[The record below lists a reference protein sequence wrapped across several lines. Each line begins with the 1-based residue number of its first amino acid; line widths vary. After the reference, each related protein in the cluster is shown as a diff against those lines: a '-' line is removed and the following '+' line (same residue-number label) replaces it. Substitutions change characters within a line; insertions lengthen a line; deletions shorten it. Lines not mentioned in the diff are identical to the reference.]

1 MTPQPAILLP
11 PLAVGQVLTLR
22 LTAAQQAKP
31 LLRAFACL
39 PIDDSLVVG
48 FGWHFVQAVS
58 GNVPGL
64 RGFPAMTLP
73 ESAGGAAVPATQAD
87 IWVYMRAA
95 EAGAALDRVLALMR
109 LLPGGLTIVEDV
121 ATFTYRGGRD
131 LSGYEDGTE
140 NPLGTAADAAAI
152 IPNGPLAGG
161 SFVAA
166 QRWVHDLSALAA
178 MPRKEQ
184 DAIVGRDRDSNEE
197 LASAPTTAHVKRTAQ
212 ESFDPPAFML
222 RRSMPYGGA
231 REQGLYFVAY
241 GADLDRFEGVM
252 RRMAGQDDGVV
263 DALFRFSR
271 PATGGYYWCPA
282 LKDGKL
288 DLVPMVGAGGVD
300 AMPDVAV

>member
-31 LLRAFACL
+31 LLRVFAAL
-39 PIDDSLVVG
+39 AMDESLVVG

-87 IWVYMRAA
+87 VWVYVRAA

-109 LLPGGLTIVEDV
+109 SLPGGLTIVEDV

-140 NPLGTAADAAAI
+140 NPQGVAGAAAAI
-152 IPNGPLAGG
+152 IADGPLAGG
-161 SFVAA
+161 SFVAV
-166 QRWVHDLSALAA
+166 QRWVHDQSA
-178 MPRKEQ
+178 
-184 DAIVGRDRDSNEE
+184 
-197 LASAPTTAHVKRTAQ
+197 LASAPATAPVKRTAQ
-212 ESFDPPAFML
+212 ESFGPPAFML

-241 GADLDRFEGVM
+241 GADLDRFERMM

-282 LKDGKL
+282 LTDGKL
-288 DLVPMVGAGGVD
+288 DLAPMVGAGGVE